1 MALQNSLNSNS
12 KFWLDRSMF
21 QGTGESVSIS
31 KKLKLLAYKRA
42 ISNFVKILTQKDGFI
57 VKFSSGNDSYTDGK
71 TVVISSKLDENNFDL
86 TVGLALHEASHLL
99 LTDFKWLG
107 DRKNLDNIMAGH
119 GLIGLDMRYDVL
131 HTIHNIVE
139 DRYIDSYV
147 YRTAPGYRGYYQTLY
162 NHYFKSPKL
171 AKLLKSKKRC
181 TETVDNY
188 INQLLNIVGLE
199 FDPNRMIALNDIVNE
214 LDIQNIDRLKTTKDR
229 LEVAA
234 NIYAIILKQVEKAK
248 ANNINQPPA
257 PNESEEDKSKPDT
270 KADKS
275 KSESNDNE
283 DSDNDID
290 DIESEEGNENNEN
303 LDLSPAPK
311 SEDNDSELSDK
322 EETEAEKILS
332 DASKMVNGNV
342 KKDKNSSKLNDE
354 IEMLDIADVTM
365 TPVKVDLYKNYNETP
380 YDVLEVNT
388 LLVKHIN
395 STIASSNMFD
405 RLFTHNGYIDKDIQE
420 VVAKGVVLGNM
431 LAKRMQ
437 VRNEER
443 TFISNRLK
451 SGKIFN
457 RHIALLGADVENIF
471 YKTKTDKFKKS
482 VIHISIDASGSMMG
496 TNFNNSILTA
506 TAIAKA
512 CTFLKGVSCIISFR
526 SQYESSPMMVIAYNS
541 KKDHFSKILDIFPRL
556 YAGATT
562 PEGLCYEAY
571 LAFINEEDSGDVDK
585 FVINLSDGEPCF
597 QLKKNSYS
605 DATGEYHT
613 KKVWNIILK
622 SGVVGLSYFIGQNVR
637 ERNVKSFKFMYGKDA
652 KFVEPGNIVQ
662 LATTVN
668 EMLMSGTAVYSTL
681 SE

>member
-1 MALQNSLNSNS
+1 
-12 KFWLDRSMF
+12 
-21 QGTGESVSIS
+21 
-31 KKLKLLAYKRA
+31 
-42 ISNFVKILTQKDGFI
+42 
-57 VKFSSGNDSYTDGK
+57 
-71 TVVISSKLDENNFDL
+71 
-86 TVGLALHEASHLL
+86 
-99 LTDFKWLG
+99 
-107 DRKNLDNIMAGH
+107 
-119 GLIGLDMRYDVL
+119 
-131 HTIHNIVE
+131 
-139 DRYIDSYV
+139 
-147 YRTAPGYRGYYQTLY
+147 
-162 NHYFKSPKL
+162 
-171 AKLLKSKKRC
+171 
-181 TETVDNY
+181 
-188 INQLLNIVGLE
+188 
-199 FDPNRMIALNDIVNE
+199 
-214 LDIQNIDRLKTTKDR
+214 
-229 LEVAA
+229 
-234 NIYAIILKQVEKAK
+234 
-248 ANNINQPPA
+248 
-257 PNESEEDKSKPDT
+257 
-270 KADKS
+270 
-275 KSESNDNE
+275 
-283 DSDNDID
+283 
-290 DIESEEGNENNEN
+290 
-303 LDLSPAPK
+303 
-311 SEDNDSELSDK
+311 
-322 EETEAEKILS
+322 
-332 DASKMVNGNV
+332 
-342 KKDKNSSKLNDE
+342 
-354 IEMLDIADVTM
+354 
-365 TPVKVDLYKNYNETP
+365 
-380 YDVLEVNT
+380 
-388 LLVKHIN
+388 
-395 STIASSNMFD
+395 
-405 RLFTHNGYIDKDIQE
+405 
-420 VVAKGVVLGNM
+420 M

-556 YAGATT
+556 YAAATT

-597 QLKKNSYS
+597 QLRKNTYT

-613 KKVWNIILK
+613 KKVWNAILK
-622 SGVVGLSYFIGQNVR
+622 SGVVGLSYFIGHNVR

>member
-42 ISNFVKILTQKDGFI
+42 ISNFVKILTQKDGFV
-57 VKFSSGNDSYTDGK
+57 VKFSSGDDSYTDGK

-107 DRKNLDNIMAGH
+107 DRKHVEVSMGEH
-119 GLIGLDMRYDVL
+119 GLIGLDMRFDVL
-131 HTIHNIVE
+131 HKIHNIVE

-188 INQLLNIVGLE
+188 IDQLLNIVGLE
-199 FDPNRMIALNDIVNE
+199 FDPNRMIALADIVNE

-229 LEVAA
+229 LDVAA
-234 NIYAIILKQVEKAK
+234 NIYAIILKQVETAK

-257 PNESEEDKSKPDT
+257 PNKSENNESDAKPEKEKSK
-270 KADKS
+270 AG
-275 KSESNDNE
+275 ESDNE
-283 DSDNDID
+283 DNGID
-290 DIESEEGNENNEN
+290 DIENDKGVADEEN

-311 SEDNDSELSDK
+311 EDNDDGDELSSK
-322 EETEAEKILS
+322 EEKEAEKILS
-332 DASKMVNGNV
+332 DASNMVNGKV
-342 KKDKNSSKLNDE
+342 KKDSNSAKLNDE

-365 TPVKVDLYKNYNETP
+365 TPVKVDLYKDYNETP

-395 STIASSNMFD
+395 STIASSNMFN

-556 YAGATT
+556 YAAATT

-597 QLKKNSYS
+597 QLRKNTYT

-613 KKVWNIILK
+613 KKVWNAILK
-622 SGVVGLSYFIGQNVR
+622 SGVVGLSYFIGHNVR

>member
-42 ISNFVKILTQKDGFI
+42 ISNFVKILTQKDGFV

-107 DRKNLDNIMAGH
+107 DRKNLEASMGEH
-119 GLIGLDMRYDVL
+119 GLIGLDMRFDVL
-131 HTIHNIVE
+131 HKIHNIVE

-188 INQLLNIVGLE
+188 IDQLLNIVGLE
-199 FDPNRMIALNDIVNE
+199 FDPNRMIALADIVKE
-214 LDIQNIDRLKTTKDR
+214 LDIQNIDRLKTTKER
-229 LEVAA
+229 LGVAA
-234 NIYAIILKQVEKAK
+234 NIYAIILKQVETAK
-248 ANNINQPPA
+248 ANNINQPTA
-257 PNESEEDKSKPDT
+257 PNESENNQSDAKPEKEKSK
-270 KADKS
+270 AG
-275 KSESNDNE
+275 ESDNE
-283 DSDNDID
+283 DNDID
-290 DIESEEGNENNEN
+290 DIENDKGVADEEN

-311 SEDNDSELSDK
+311 EDNDDGDELSSK
-322 EETEAEKILS
+322 EEKEAEKILS
-332 DASKMVNGNV
+332 DASNMVNGKV
-342 KKDKNSSKLNDE
+342 KKDSNSAKLNDE
-354 IEMLDIADVTM
+354 IEMLDIADVIM
-365 TPVKVDLYKNYNETP
+365 TPVKVDLYKDYDETP

-556 YAGATT
+556 YAAATT

-597 QLKKNSYS
+597 QLRKNTYT

-613 KKVWNIILK
+613 KKVWNAILK
-622 SGVVGLSYFIGQNVR
+622 SGVVGLSYFIGYNVR

-662 LATTVN
+662 LASTVN

>member
-21 QGTGESVSIS
+21 HGTGESVSIS

-42 ISNFVKILTQKDGFI
+42 ISNFVKILTQKDGFV

-107 DRKNLDNIMAGH
+107 DRKNLEASMGEH
-119 GLIGLDMRYDVL
+119 GLIGLDMRFDVL
-131 HTIHNIVE
+131 HKIHNIVE

-188 INQLLNIVGLE
+188 IDQLLNIVGLE
-199 FDPNRMIALNDIVNE
+199 FDPNRMIALADIVKE

-229 LEVAA
+229 LDIST

-248 ANNINQPPA
+248 ANNINQPTA
-257 PNESEEDKSKPDT
+257 PNESENNQSDAKPEKEKSK
-270 KADKS
+270 AGGS
-275 KSESNDNE
+275 DNE
-283 DSDNDID
+283 DNDID
-290 DIESEEGNENNEN
+290 DIENDKGVADEEN

-311 SEDNDSELSDK
+311 EDNDDGDELSDK
-322 EETEAEKILS
+322 EQTEAEKILS
-332 DASKMVNGNV
+332 DASNMVNGKV
-342 KKDKNSSKLNDE
+342 KKDSNSAKLNDE
-354 IEMLDIADVTM
+354 IEMLDIADVIM
-365 TPVKVDLYKNYNETP
+365 TPVKVDLYKDYDETP

-395 STIASSNMFD
+395 STIASSNMFN

-496 TNFNNSILTA
+496 PNFNNSILTA

-556 YAGATT
+556 YAAATT

-597 QLKKNSYS
+597 QLRKNTYT

-613 KKVWNIILK
+613 KKVWNAILK
-622 SGVVGLSYFIGQNVR
+622 SGVVGLSYFIGYNIR

>member
-42 ISNFVKILTQKDGFI
+42 ISNFVKILTQKDGFV

-107 DRKNLDNIMAGH
+107 DRKNLEASMGEH
-119 GLIGLDMRYDVL
+119 GLIGLDMRFDVL
-131 HTIHNIVE
+131 HKIHNIVE

-188 INQLLNIVGLE
+188 IDQLLNIVGLE
-199 FDPNRMIALNDIVNE
+199 FDPNRMIALADIVKE

-229 LEVAA
+229 LDIST
-234 NIYAIILKQVEKAK
+234 NIYAIILKQVETAK
-248 ANNINQPPA
+248 ANNINQPTA
-257 PNESEEDKSKPDT
+257 PNESENNQSDAKPEKEKSK
-270 KADKS
+270 AGGS
-275 KSESNDNE
+275 DNE
-283 DSDNDID
+283 DNDID
-290 DIESEEGNENNEN
+290 DIENDKGVADEEN

-311 SEDNDSELSDK
+311 EDNDDGDELSDK
-322 EETEAEKILS
+322 EQTEAEKILS
-332 DASKMVNGNV
+332 DASNMVNGKV
-342 KKDKNSSKLNDE
+342 KKDSNSAKLNDE

-365 TPVKVDLYKNYNETP
+365 TPVKVDLYKDYDETP

-395 STIASSNMFD
+395 STIASSNMFN

-556 YAGATT
+556 YAAATT

-597 QLKKNSYS
+597 QLRKHTYT

-613 KKVWNIILK
+613 KKVWNAILK
-622 SGVVGLSYFIGQNVR
+622 SGVVGLSYFIGHNVR

>member
-42 ISNFVKILTQKDGFI
+42 ISNFVKILTQKDGFV

-107 DRKNLDNIMAGH
+107 DRKNLEASMGEH
-119 GLIGLDMRYDVL
+119 GLIGLDMRFDVL
-131 HTIHNIVE
+131 HKIHNIVE

-188 INQLLNIVGLE
+188 IDQLLNIVGLE
-199 FDPNRMIALNDIVNE
+199 FDPNRMIALADIVKE

-229 LEVAA
+229 LDIST

-248 ANNINQPPA
+248 ANNINQPTA
-257 PNESEEDKSKPDT
+257 PNESENNQSDAKPEKEKSK
-270 KADKS
+270 AG
-275 KSESNDNE
+275 ESDNE
-283 DSDNDID
+283 DNDID
-290 DIESEEGNENNEN
+290 DIENDKGVADEEN

-311 SEDNDSELSDK
+311 EDNDDGDELSDK
-322 EETEAEKILS
+322 EQTEAEKILS
-332 DASKMVNGNV
+332 DASNMVNGKV
-342 KKDKNSSKLNDE
+342 KKDSNSAKLNDE
-354 IEMLDIADVTM
+354 IEMLDIADVIM
-365 TPVKVDLYKNYNETP
+365 TPVKVDLYKDYDETP

-395 STIASSNMFD
+395 STIASSNMFN

-556 YAGATT
+556 YAAATT

-597 QLKKNSYS
+597 QLRKHTYT

-613 KKVWNIILK
+613 KKVWNAILK
-622 SGVVGLSYFIGQNVR
+622 SGVVGLSYFIGHNVR

>member
-42 ISNFVKILTQKDGFI
+42 ISNFVKILTQKDGFV

-99 LTDFKWLG
+99 LTDFKWLD
-107 DRKNLDNIMAGH
+107 DRKNLDNIMAAH
-119 GLIGLDMRYDVL
+119 GLIGLDMQYGIL

-147 YRTAPGYRGYYQTLY
+147 YKTAPGYRGYYQTLY

-188 INQLLNIVGLE
+188 ISQLLNIVGLE
-199 FDPNRMIALNDIVNE
+199 FDLNRMIALADIVKE
-214 LDIQNIDRLKTTKDR
+214 LDIQNIDRLKTTKER
-229 LEVAA
+229 LGVAA

-257 PNESEEDKSKPDT
+257 PNESENNQSDSKPEKEKSK
-270 KADKS
+270 AG
-275 KSESNDNE
+275 ESDNE
-283 DSDNDID
+283 DNDID
-290 DIESEEGNENNEN
+290 DIENDKGVADEEN

-311 SEDNDSELSDK
+311 EYNDDGDELRSK
-322 EETEAEKILS
+322 EEIEAEKILS
-332 DASKMVNGNV
+332 DASNMVNGKV
-342 KKDKNSSKLNDE
+342 KKDSNSAKLNDE
-354 IEMLDIADVTM
+354 IEMLDIADVIM
-365 TPVKVDLYKNYNETP
+365 TPVKVDLYKDYNETP

-395 STIASSNMFD
+395 STIASSNMFNH
-405 RLFTHNGYIDKDIQE
+405 LFINNGYIDKDIQE

-571 LAFINEEDSGDVDK
+571 LAFINEENSGDVDK

-597 QLKKNSYS
+597 RLRKNIYT
-605 DATGEYHT
+605 DATGEIHT
-613 KKVWNIILK
+613 KKVWTAILK
-622 SGVVGLSYFIGQNVR
+622 SGVVGLSYFIGHNVR

-662 LATTVN
+662 LASTVN

>member
-42 ISNFVKILTQKDGFI
+42 ISNFVKILTQKDGFV

-107 DRKNLDNIMAGH
+107 DRKNLEASMGEH
-119 GLIGLDMRYDVL
+119 GLIGLDMRFDVL
-131 HTIHNIVE
+131 HKIHNIVE

-188 INQLLNIVGLE
+188 IDQLLNIVGLE
-199 FDPNRMIALNDIVNE
+199 FDPNRMIALADIVKE

-229 LEVAA
+229 LDIST

-248 ANNINQPPA
+248 ANNINQPTA
-257 PNESEEDKSKPDT
+257 PNESENNQSDAKPEKEKSK
-270 KADKS
+270 AGGS
-275 KSESNDNE
+275 DNE
-283 DSDNDID
+283 DNDID
-290 DIESEEGNENNEN
+290 DIENDKGVADEEN

-311 SEDNDSELSDK
+311 EDNDDGDELSDK
-322 EETEAEKILS
+322 EQTEAEKILS
-332 DASKMVNGNV
+332 DASNMVNGKV
-342 KKDKNSSKLNDE
+342 KKDSNSAKLNDE
-354 IEMLDIADVTM
+354 IEMLDIADVIM
-365 TPVKVDLYKNYNETP
+365 TPVKVDLYKDYDETP

-395 STIASSNMFD
+395 STIASSNMFN

-556 YAGATT
+556 YAAATT

-597 QLKKNSYS
+597 QLRKNTYT

-613 KKVWNIILK
+613 KKVWNAILK
-622 SGVVGLSYFIGQNVR
+622 SGVVGLSYFIGHNVR

>member
-42 ISNFVKILTQKDGFI
+42 ISNFVKILTQKDGFV

-107 DRKNLDNIMAGH
+107 DRKNLEASMGEH
-119 GLIGLDMRYDVL
+119 GLIGLDMRFDVL
-131 HTIHNIVE
+131 HKIHNIVE

-181 TETVDNY
+181 NETVDNY
-188 INQLLNIVGLE
+188 IDQLLNIVGLE
-199 FDPNRMIALNDIVNE
+199 FDPNRMIALADIVKE
-214 LDIQNIDRLKTTKDR
+214 LDIQNIDRLKTTKER
-229 LEVAA
+229 LGVAA
-234 NIYAIILKQVEKAK
+234 NIYAIILKQVETAK
-248 ANNINQPPA
+248 ANNINQPTA
-257 PNESEEDKSKPDT
+257 PNESENNQSDAKPEKEKSK
-270 KADKS
+270 AG
-275 KSESNDNE
+275 ESDNE
-283 DSDNDID
+283 DNDID
-290 DIESEEGNENNEN
+290 DIENDKGVADEEN

-311 SEDNDSELSDK
+311 EDNDDGDELSSK
-322 EETEAEKILS
+322 EEKEAEKILS
-332 DASKMVNGNV
+332 DASNMVNGNV

-365 TPVKVDLYKNYNETP
+365 TPVKVDLYKDYDETP

>member
-1 MALQNSLNSNS
+1 M
-12 KFWLDRSMF
+12 
-21 QGTGESVSIS
+21 
-31 KKLKLLAYKRA
+31 
-42 ISNFVKILTQKDGFI
+42 
-57 VKFSSGNDSYTDGK
+57 
-71 TVVISSKLDENNFDL
+71 
-86 TVGLALHEASHLL
+86 
-99 LTDFKWLG
+99 
-107 DRKNLDNIMAGH
+107 
-119 GLIGLDMRYDVL
+119 
-131 HTIHNIVE
+131 
-139 DRYIDSYV
+139 
-147 YRTAPGYRGYYQTLY
+147 
-162 NHYFKSPKL
+162 
-171 AKLLKSKKRC
+171 
-181 TETVDNY
+181 
-188 INQLLNIVGLE
+188 E
-199 FDPNRMIALNDIVNE
+199 FDPNRMIALADIVKE

-229 LEVAA
+229 LDIST
-234 NIYAIILKQVEKAK
+234 NIYAIILKQVETAK
-248 ANNINQPPA
+248 ANNINQPTA
-257 PNESEEDKSKPDT
+257 PNESENNQSDAKPEKEKSK
-270 KADKS
+270 AGGS
-275 KSESNDNE
+275 DNE
-283 DSDNDID
+283 DNDID
-290 DIESEEGNENNEN
+290 DIENDKGVADEEN

-311 SEDNDSELSDK
+311 EDNDDGDELSDK
-322 EETEAEKILS
+322 EQTEAEKILS
-332 DASKMVNGNV
+332 DASNMVNGKV
-342 KKDKNSSKLNDE
+342 KKDSNSAKLNDE
-354 IEMLDIADVTM
+354 IEMLDIADVIM
-365 TPVKVDLYKNYNETP
+365 TPVKVDLYKDYDETP

-395 STIASSNMFD
+395 SAIASSNMFN

-556 YAGATT
+556 YAAATT

-597 QLKKNSYS
+597 QLRKNTYT

-613 KKVWNIILK
+613 KKVWNAILK
-622 SGVVGLSYFIGQNVR
+622 SGVVGLSYFIGYNIR

>member
-42 ISNFVKILTQKDGFI
+42 ISNFVKILTQKDGFV

-107 DRKNLDNIMAGH
+107 DRKNLEASMGEH
-119 GLIGLDMRYDVL
+119 GLIGLDMRFDVL
-131 HTIHNIVE
+131 HKIHNIVE

-188 INQLLNIVGLE
+188 IDQLLNIVGLE
-199 FDPNRMIALNDIVNE
+199 FDPNRMIALADIVKE

-229 LEVAA
+229 LDIST

-248 ANNINQPPA
+248 ANNINQPTA
-257 PNESEEDKSKPDT
+257 PNESENNQSDAKPEKEKSK
-270 KADKS
+270 AGGS
-275 KSESNDNE
+275 DNE
-283 DSDNDID
+283 DNDID
-290 DIESEEGNENNEN
+290 DIENDKGVADEEN

-311 SEDNDSELSDK
+311 EDNDDGDELSDK
-322 EETEAEKILS
+322 EQTEAEKILS
-332 DASKMVNGNV
+332 DASNMVNGKV
-342 KKDKNSSKLNDE
+342 KKDSNSAKLNDE
-354 IEMLDIADVTM
+354 IEMLDIADVIM
-365 TPVKVDLYKNYNETP
+365 TPVKVDLYKDYDETP

-395 STIASSNMFD
+395 SAIASSNMFN

-556 YAGATT
+556 YAAATT

-597 QLKKNSYS
+597 QLRKHTYT

-613 KKVWNIILK
+613 KKVWNAILK
-622 SGVVGLSYFIGQNVR
+622 SGVVGLSYFIGHNVR

>member
-42 ISNFVKILTQKDGFI
+42 ISNFVKILTQKDGFV

-107 DRKNLDNIMAGH
+107 DRKNLEASMGEH
-119 GLIGLDMRYDVL
+119 GLIGLDMRFDVL
-131 HTIHNIVE
+131 HKIHNIVE

-188 INQLLNIVGLE
+188 IDQLLNIVGLE
-199 FDPNRMIALNDIVNE
+199 FDPNRMIALADIVKE

-229 LEVAA
+229 LDIST

-248 ANNINQPPA
+248 ANNINQPTA
-257 PNESEEDKSKPDT
+257 PNESENNQSDAKPEKEKSK
-270 KADKS
+270 AGGS
-275 KSESNDNE
+275 DNE
-283 DSDNDID
+283 DNDID
-290 DIESEEGNENNEN
+290 DIENDKGVADEEN

-311 SEDNDSELSDK
+311 EDNDDGDELSDK
-322 EETEAEKILS
+322 EQTEAEKILS
-332 DASKMVNGNV
+332 DASNMVNGKV
-342 KKDKNSSKLNDE
+342 KKDSNSAKLNDE
-354 IEMLDIADVTM
+354 IEMLDIADVIM
-365 TPVKVDLYKNYNETP
+365 TPVKVDLYKDYDETP

-395 STIASSNMFD
+395 SAIASSNMFN

-556 YAGATT
+556 YAAATT

-597 QLKKNSYS
+597 QLRKNIYT

-613 KKVWNIILK
+613 KKVWNAILK
-622 SGVVGLSYFIGQNVR
+622 SGVVGLSYFIGYNIR

>member
-42 ISNFVKILTQKDGFI
+42 ISNFVKILTQKDGFV

-107 DRKNLDNIMAGH
+107 DRKNLEASMGEH
-119 GLIGLDMRYDVL
+119 GLIGLDMRFDVL
-131 HTIHNIVE
+131 HKIHNIVE

-188 INQLLNIVGLE
+188 IDQLLNIVGLE
-199 FDPNRMIALNDIVNE
+199 FDPNRMIALADIVKE

-229 LEVAA
+229 LDIST
-234 NIYAIILKQVEKAK
+234 NIYAIILKQVETAK
-248 ANNINQPPA
+248 ANNINQPTA
-257 PNESEEDKSKPDT
+257 PNESENNQSDAKPEKEKSK
-270 KADKS
+270 AGGS
-275 KSESNDNE
+275 DNE
-283 DSDNDID
+283 DNDID
-290 DIESEEGNENNEN
+290 DIENDKGVADEEN

-311 SEDNDSELSDK
+311 EDNDDGDELSDK
-322 EETEAEKILS
+322 EQTEAEKILS
-332 DASKMVNGNV
+332 DASNMVNGKV
-342 KKDKNSSKLNDE
+342 KKDSNSAKLNDE
-354 IEMLDIADVTM
+354 IEMLDIADVIM
-365 TPVKVDLYKNYNETP
+365 TPVKVDLYKDYDETP

-395 STIASSNMFD
+395 STIASSNMFN

-556 YAGATT
+556 YAAATT

-597 QLKKNSYS
+597 QLRKNTYT

-613 KKVWNIILK
+613 KKVWNAILK
-622 SGVVGLSYFIGQNVR
+622 SGVVGLSYFIGYNIR

>member
-119 GLIGLDMRYDVL
+119 GVIGLDMRYDVL

-188 INQLLNIVGLE
+188 ISQLLNIVGLE
-199 FDPNRMIALNDIVNE
+199 FDPNRMIALADIVNE
-214 LDIQNIDRLKTTKDR
+214 LDIQNIDRLRTTKDR

-257 PNESEEDKSKPDT
+257 PNEFEE
-270 KADKS
+270 DKS

-283 DSDNDID
+283 DSDNDIN
-290 DIESEEGNENNEN
+290 DIESEEGNRSDEN

-322 EETEAEKILS
+322 EEIEAEKILS
-332 DASKMVNGNV
+332 DASNMVNGNV
-342 KKDKNSSKLNDE
+342 KKNHNSTKLNDE

-365 TPVKVDLYKNYNETP
+365 TPVKVDLYRHYNETP

-405 RLFTHNGYIDKDIQE
+405 RLFTHNGCIDKDIQE

-541 KKDHFSKILDIFPRL
+541 KKDHFSKILDVFPRL
-556 YAGATT
+556 YSGATT

-571 LAFINEEDSGDVDK
+571 LAFINEEDSRDVDK

-597 QLKKNSYS
+597 QLRKNSYS

-613 KKVWNIILK
+613 KKVWNAILK

-637 ERNVKSFKFMYGKDA
+637 ERNVNSFKFMYGKDA

-668 EMLMSGTAVYSTL
+668 QMLMSGTAVYSTL